1 MDTGCSRVSRPN
13 WFIGLPLPRQADWHQ
28 ASLTAPPE
36 LRRFHPAD
44 LHLTVAFLGPCGLAR
59 AEAAWLALA
68 PHASAAMTV
77 SAGSWRAL
85 GPARQPSAYG
95 LLLDQGRVELEQLL
109 ARWGAF
115 ALEAAGCADSR
126 RPPLPHVT
134 LLRPNRYGW
143 IIWRFTPGRMT
154 AANGCFASSI
164 NASWIRQ
171 HGRHSSPLSP
181 WPVRAAAAGPSGPI
195 AAWADAW
202 SAAAAVRRC
211 RASSGEGRARGC
223 CRRCPAGAVGVGG
236 FWAWL

>member
-44 LHLTVAFLGPCGLAR
+44 LHLTVAFLGPCGVAR

-68 PHASAAMTV
+68 PHASAATTV

-115 ALEAAGCADSR
+115 ALEAAAQTTGVGAMDAADAG
-126 RPPLPHVT
+126 VD
-134 LLRPNRYGW
+134 G
-143 IIWRFTPGRMT
+143 
-154 AANGCFASSI
+154 NGAASSPT
-164 NASWIRQ
+164 AT
-171 HGRHSSPLSP
+171 
-181 WPVRAAAAGPSGPI
+181 AG
-195 AAWADAW
+195 
-202 SAAAAVRRC
+202 
-211 RASSGEGRARGC
+211 SSGALHLV
-223 CRRCPAGAVGVGG
+223 A
-236 FWAWL
+236 

>member
-44 LHLTVAFLGPCGLAR
+44 LHLTVAFLGPCGVAR

-68 PHASAAMTV
+68 PHASAATTV
-77 SAGSWRAL
+77 SAGSWSAL

-134 LLRPNRYGW
+134 LLRPKRRESAQWTQPMQAWMATAPLPAQPLRLDHLALYTW
-143 IIWRFTPGRMT
+143 SHDRRERLFRIVHQRLLDSPTWTP
-154 AANGCFASSI
+154 
-164 NASWIRQ
+164 
-171 HGRHSSPLSP
+171 
-181 WPVRAAAAGPSGPI
+181 
-195 AAWADAW
+195 
-202 SAAAAVRRC
+202 
-211 RASSGEGRARGC
+211 
-223 CRRCPAGAVGVGG
+223 
-236 FWAWL
+236 